1 MDRPEFVLA
10 ECEEPH
16 LFVIR
21 RQVRQSAAGGRPVV
35 QAYYYVI
42 GGEAYT
48 FQAPSLHA
56 VATGRLGRCMHFVQ
70 QGFQQFKVC
79 CQCTRPVQVAAAPCA

>member
-16 LFVIR
+16 MFVIR

-56 VATGRLGRCMHFVQ
+56 VATGRLRRCMQFVQ

-79 CQCTRPVQVAAAPCA
+79 GLNNRAARIS